1 MRVANWNAEK
11 VLKGVVAASM
21 DRLEEIG
28 NIIANKA
35 KSLVPVGID
44 RAQYKTGKDWTAR
57 RAGALKASIRVVR
70 LHGDPKR
77 NVRVYAGSRKVFY
90 ARFVER
96 GTVKMRARPFLRP
109 ALNASKSP
117 AKAILNKGL

>member
-11 VLKGVVAASM
+11 VLKGVIAASM

-28 NIIANKA
+28 KIIADKA
-35 KSLVPVGID
+35 KTLAPVGVD

-57 RAGALKASIRVVR
+57 RAGALRDSIRVVR
-70 LHGDPKR
+70 LHGDPKK
-77 NVRVYAGSRKVFY
+77 NIRVYAGSRKVFY

-109 ALNASKSP
+109 ALNASKSE
-117 AKAILNKGL
+117 ARALLNRGL